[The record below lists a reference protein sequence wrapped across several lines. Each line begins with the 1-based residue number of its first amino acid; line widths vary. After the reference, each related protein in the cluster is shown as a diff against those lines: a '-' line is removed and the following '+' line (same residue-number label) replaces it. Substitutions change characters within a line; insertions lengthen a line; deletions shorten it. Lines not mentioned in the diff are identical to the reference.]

1 MERWRGKHAL
11 VTGASAGI
19 GFAIAEGLA
28 RAGVNVIGCARN
40 PSTLEELGEKLP
52 PGSGKIFS
60 VKTDLEKEEEIS
72 ALFHEIQTKWGHVDI
87 LVNNAG
93 GGKMG
98 SLESQSTEDWQ
109 QIFQLNVLATSICT
123 RETLKLLEKDGI
135 EDGHIININ
144 SVAGHSNTALTIDGI
159 GFYSGAKHMITAISK
174 NLYTELAKKKSKIR
188 VTSISPGIVS
198 SRVVKQY
205 KEALGENVKGTALDA
220 VLLECKDISDA
231 VLYVVGSPPHV
242 VITELTIVPSGQIY

>member
-1 MERWRGKHAL
+1 
-11 VTGASAGI
+11 
-19 GFAIAEGLA
+19 
-28 RAGVNVIGCARN
+28 
-40 PSTLEELGEKLP
+40 
-52 PGSGKIFS
+52 
-60 VKTDLEKEEEIS
+60 
-72 ALFHEIQTKWGHVDI
+72 
-87 LVNNAG
+87 
-93 GGKMG
+93 MG